1 MTSRLIISPTFDLHL
16 ASSSTLGSHLTK
28 PFAHLQRASL
38 DVEPSP
44 AMDSKQLAADDAY
57 PAHPACLQPCRRL
70 PPCEMLAVSSFKSV
84 QIYAMSVSPAS
95 SNADEMLYQGDEGLY
110 VSRLPAR

>member
-38 DVEPSP
+38 DLGRLEAACGRRRMSRTSCMFAAVPPPP
-44 AMDSKQLAADDAY
+44 AMRDVGSEL
-57 PAHPACLQPCRRL
+57 
-70 PPCEMLAVSSFKSV
+70 
-84 QIYAMSVSPAS
+84 I
-95 SNADEMLYQGDEGLY
+95 
-110 VSRLPAR
+110 